1 MVLLVEPEGAR
12 GRGKR
17 LPSTTTVTVASC
29 RCCRGIVAV
38 VVAVETVCRELQQV
52 EIAHAHVRNDVVESK
67 REGRFWEHSSGR
79 LGTATE
85 IHLPVSKKEYVGVWW
100 CCCFFSFFFLSAS

>member
-1 MVLLVEPEGAR
+1 MLVEPEGAR

-17 LPSTTTVTVASC
+17 FSSTVTVASC
-29 RCCRGIVAV
+29 RCCCRGGV
-38 VVAVETVCRELQQV
+38 VVAVETVCRKLQQV
-52 EIAHAHVRNDVVESK
+52 EIADAHVGDNVVEAK
-67 REGRFWEHSSGR
+67 WEGRFWEHSSGR

-100 CCCFFSFFFLSAS
+100 CCCFFSFFSFLLLDVVK